1 MLAVLIEHDD
11 FAVDTVSLG
20 RSALPLA
27 TAAKRRVKSFRLRD
41 QSCALR
47 PHYDRLRGS
56 RRASACNAIRD
67 PRAGVRR

>member
-1 MLAVLIEHDD
+1 MLAVLIERDD

-47 PHYDRLRGS
+47 PDLRPIA
-56 RRASACNAIRD
+56 R
-67 PRAGVRR
+67 

>member
-27 TAAKRRVKSFRLRD
+27 TAPND
-41 QSCALR
+41 
-47 PHYDRLRGS
+47 G
-56 RRASACNAIRD
+56 
-67 PRAGVRR
+67 